1 MSNKKLCS
9 THEPLIYDV
18 LGEKN
23 MHLIFKDT
31 AIDFQHFQEPS
42 SLITQLLCFNNV

>member
-31 AIDFQHFQEPS
+31 TIDFQHFQEPS
-42 SLITQLLCFNNV
+42 SLITQLLCFNHV